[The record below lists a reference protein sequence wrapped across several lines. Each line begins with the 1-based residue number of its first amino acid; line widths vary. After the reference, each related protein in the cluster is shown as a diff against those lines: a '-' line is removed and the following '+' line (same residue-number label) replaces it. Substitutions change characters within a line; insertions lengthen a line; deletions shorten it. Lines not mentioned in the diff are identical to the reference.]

1 MKVESEMGKV
11 FTFCIIKINEPL
23 SYIEEKIF
31 TTKKK
36 RAQRRKLFLEKILCK
51 LRFFVVKCS

>member
-36 RAQRRKLFLEKILCK
+36 RAQRRKLFLEKNPL
-51 LRFFVVKCS
+51 